1 MSLVI
6 TRYPSTTDNGNVCK
20 HSRAGNPMYF
30 EVSRRDYA
38 IVSIQ
43 QQAGYYQFN
52 LASTTMFALNETVYY
67 KTNAGSGTGVIFDI
81 GATYIAILA
90 GYNPSST
97 SGYINK
103 LSNTKREVEVTGVIT
118 SNGITDY
125 YFNARRFSYD
135 SKGVAKVY
143 MNNILKDYFAKV
155 YDVQASGN
163 ALVVGACFHL
173 DIGFEDVTDSST
185 AYVSKY
191 YGVKAVGQLGD
202 DNRMIEHEVYS
213 YGTTF
218 SAAKFLTA
226 FVKPVLFRGY
236 PFHLYALMGRNDD
249 NVYLRQTNQS
259 NTAVDT
265 VVPSE
270 PQGVY
275 SMAIAPQ
282 TATDRR
288 FTAQL
293 LTNVAE
299 NEHFLLIDGNDTLL
313 IDGDGQLR
321 IN

>member
-1 MSLVI
+1 
-6 TRYPSTTDNGNVCK
+6 
-20 HSRAGNPMYF
+20 MYF
-30 EVSRRDYA
+30 EVSRQDYA

-67 KTNAGSGTGVIFDI
+67 KTNAGNGTGVIFDI

-90 GYNPSST
+90 GYNPAST
-97 SGYINK
+97 SGFINK

-135 SKGVAKVY
+135 STGVAKVY

-226 FVKPVLFRGY
+226 FAKPVLFRGY

-259 NTAVDT
+259 NTAVDS
-265 VVPSE
+265 VVASE

-275 SMAIAPQ
+275 SMALAPQ

-313 IDGDGQLR
+313 IDANDELR